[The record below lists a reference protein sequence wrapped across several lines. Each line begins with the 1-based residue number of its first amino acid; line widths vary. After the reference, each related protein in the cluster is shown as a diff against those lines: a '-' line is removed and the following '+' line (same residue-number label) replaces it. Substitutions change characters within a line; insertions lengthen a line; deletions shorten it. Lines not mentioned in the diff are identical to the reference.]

1 MSNNILVRLVN
12 VTKYFRHVSGFSKF
26 RDIIMP
32 ESKNHHVEVKDV
44 TIHLYKGEIL
54 GLIGLPNSGKSVIG
68 KLISKVVEPNEGR
81 VKNDHPTFLASH
93 NHILDGESSVKQLIE
108 SIFLS
113 YNLPLNLFNEKRKH
127 VLEFSGLKDQ
137 EKKSIND
144 LTTSDRS
151 KLMIAL
157 AYFLKPDVII
167 FDDLYQHLDDVFK
180 EKFGMVIDLLVKEG
194 KSIVLIESDI
204 DFIHSKANY
213 ITWMSHGQVR
223 KSGTPAEIIPIY
235 NTYVKEYN
243 SCRNESERELF
254 DLNYKMAR
262 SLDHD
267 EGDKLSRIK
276 RYGSVIVDE
285 SLQKLLTTSALI
297 LFGIALMFVLLLNNI
312 GVPSKITATEESS
325 IVEKP
330 KKEYIDKYAF
340 GVTNKETKLTN
351 TSKDVKLPGNTIL
364 TISGLNEKVYR
375 VDFAG
380 STMDVNKKDITFI
393 NPAALYD
400 EHTYSELEDYMYG
413 NYVNFREFFNGY
425 LGKSHATINKEL
437 YPETKDRY
445 KVKLTKNKINLHFND
460 TNYMNGI
467 SFPIENAAGLKKKF
481 GIQSDEWIVKI
492 GEGYGIADFS
502 KNEWLYIQM

>member
-26 RDIIMP
+26 RDIIIP

-54 GLIGLPNSGKSVIG
+54 GLVGLPNSGKSVIG

-93 NHILDGESSVKQLIE
+93 NHIFDGESSVKQLIE

-113 YNLPLNLFNEKRKH
+113 YNLPLNSFNEKRYN
-127 VLEFSGLKDQ
+127 VLEFSDLKDK
-137 EKKSIND
+137 EKIATNS
-144 LTTSDRS
+144 LSTFERS
-151 KLMIAL
+151 KLMISL

-167 FDDLYQHLDDVFK
+167 FDDLFRHLDKVFK
-180 EKFGMVIDLLVKEG
+180 EKFAMILDLLVKEE
-194 KSIVLIESDI
+194 KSIVLIETDI
-204 DFIHSKANY
+204 DFIQKKANY

-223 KSGTPAEIIPIY
+223 KSGIPNEIIPSY
-235 NTYVKEYN
+235 KNYLKDYE
-243 SCRNESERELF
+243 SCRNDNERELF

-262 SLDHD
+262 SLSHD

-276 RYGSVIVDE
+276 RYGGVIVDE
-285 SLQKLLTTSALI
+285 NLQKLLTTSALV

-312 GVPSKITATEESS
+312 GVPSKATANEETS

-330 KKEYIDKYAF
+330 KKEYVDKYAL
-340 GVTNKETKLTN
+340 GVTNKETII
-351 TSKDVKLPGNTIL
+351 TSNAKDIKLPANTVL
-364 TISGLNEKVYR
+364 TISGLNDKVYR

-380 STMDVNKKDITFI
+380 SALDANKKDMTYI

-400 EHTYSELEDYMYG
+400 EHTYSELEDYMYS

-425 LGKSHATINKEL
+425 LGKKHSTINQEL
-437 YPETKDRY
+437 YPETNDRY
-445 KVKLTKNKINLHFND
+445 KVKLTKNKINLHFDDINRL
-460 TNYMNGI
+460 NGI

-481 GIQSDEWIVKI
+481 GIQTDQWIVKI
-492 GEGYGIADFS
+492 GEGYGIADFT

>member
-54 GLIGLPNSGKSVIG
+54 GLVGLPNSGKSVIG

-93 NHILDGESSVKQLIE
+93 NHIFDGESSVKQLIE
-108 SIFLS
+108 TIFLS
-113 YNLPLNLFNEKRKH
+113 YNLPLELFNEKRNN
-127 VLEFSGLKDQ
+127 VLQFSGLKDQ
-137 EKKSIND
+137 EKTPTNS
-144 LTTSDRS
+144 LSTFEHS
-151 KLMIAL
+151 KLMISL

-167 FDDLYQHLDDVFK
+167 FDDLYRHLDDEFK
-180 EKFGMVIDLLVKEG
+180 EKFAMILDLLLKEN
-194 KSIVLIESDI
+194 KSIVLIETDI
-204 DFIHSKANY
+204 DFIENKANY

-223 KSGTPAEIIPIY
+223 KSGTPSEVIPIY
-235 NTYVKEYN
+235 KNYIADYE
-243 SCRNESERELF
+243 SCRNDNERELF

-262 SLDHD
+262 SLSHD

-276 RYGSVIVDE
+276 RYGGVIVDE
-285 SLQKLLTTSALI
+285 NLQKLLTTSALI
-297 LFGIALMFVLLLNNI
+297 LFGIALMFALLLNNI
-312 GVPSKITATEESS
+312 GVQSKVTATEETS

-340 GVTNKETKLTN
+340 GVTNKETVLSN
-351 TSKDVKLPGNTIL
+351 KDHNIKLPDNTVL
-364 TISGLNEKVYR
+364 TISGLNDKVYR

-380 STMDVNKKDITFI
+380 KALDANKKDMVYI

-400 EHTYSELEDYMYG
+400 EHTFNELEGYMYG

-425 LGKSHATINKEL
+425 LGKKHSIINQEL
-437 YPETKDRY
+437 YPETNERY
-445 KVKLTKNKINLHFND
+445 KIKLTKNEINLHFDD
-460 TNYMNGI
+460 TNHLNGI

-481 GIQSDEWIVKI
+481 SIQSDQWIVKI
-492 GEGYGIADFS
+492 GEGYGIADFT

>member
-44 TIHLYKGEIL
+44 TIHLYQGEIL
-54 GLIGLPNSGKSVIG
+54 GLIGLPHSGKSVIG

-93 NHILDGESSVKQLIE
+93 NHIFDGESSVKQLIE

-113 YNLPLNLFNEKRKH
+113 YNLPLDSFNEKRQN
-127 VLEFSGLKDQ
+127 VIEFSELFDK
-137 EKKSIND
+137 EKVPTNS
-144 LTTSDRS
+144 LSTAECS

-167 FDDLYQHLDDVFK
+167 FDDLYRHLDATFK
-180 EKFGMVIDLLVKEG
+180 EKFSMVIDLLVKEN

-204 DFIHSKANY
+204 DFIDDKANY
-213 ITWMSHGQVR
+213 ITWMSHGQAR
-223 KSGTPAEIIPIY
+223 HSGTPNEIIPLY
-235 NTYVKEYN
+235 KNYLKEYE
-243 SCRNESERELF
+243 SCRTEEARELF

-262 SLDHD
+262 SLHHD

-276 RYGSVIVDE
+276 RYGGVIVDE
-285 SLQKLLTTSALI
+285 SLQKLLTTSMLL
-297 LFGIALMFVLLLNNI
+297 LFGIALMFILLINNI
-312 GVPSKITATEESS
+312 GVPSKVTANEESS
-325 IVEKP
+325 IVKKP
-330 KKEYIDKYAF
+330 KKEYIDKYAL
-340 GVTNKETKLTN
+340 GVTNKATTLS
-351 TSKDVKLPGNTIL
+351 SKDKKVTVPKNTVL

-375 VDFAG
+375 FDFAG
-380 STMDVNKKDITFI
+380 KSIDGNKKDVTYI

-400 EHTYSELEDYMYG
+400 EQTYSELEDYMYG
-413 NYVNFREFFNGY
+413 NYVNFREFFNGFM
-425 LGKSHATINKEL
+425 GKKHNTINKEL
-437 YPETKDRY
+437 YPETKDRF
-445 KVKLTKNKINLHFND
+445 KVKLTKNKIYLHFDD
-460 TNYMNGI
+460 TDTLNGI
-467 SFPIENAAGLKKKF
+467 SFPIENAKGLKKKF
-481 GIQSDEWIVKI
+481 GIQTDQWIVKI
-492 GEGYGIADFS
+492 GEGYGIADFT